1 MSLELIGII
10 AAAIALGTMMLATNR
25 GIRQE
30 LRELRAS
37 DSALRDRIDAVD
49 NGLQEKMTALD
60 SGLREEMRA
69 LDGELREE
77 MRALGGGLREEMR
90 ALDGGLRSEMRD
102 LGNGLR
108 DETKAVEGGLRVEMQ
123 AGFKDLTAR
132 VVNIGDRLSKVEG
145 VIEGLF
151 WSSRNQPPDKPR
163 EGAA

>member
-1 MSLELIGII
+1 MSLELIGVIT
-10 AAAIALGTMMLATNR
+10 AAVALGAMILASNR

-30 LRELRAS
+30 LRELRAN

-49 NGLQEKMTALD
+49 SGLRDEMKALD
-60 SGLREEMRA
+60 SRLQERVNA
-69 LDGELREE
+69 LDSRLQ
-77 MRALGGGLREEMR
+77 
-90 ALDGGLRSEMRD
+90 SEMKD

-108 DETKAVEGGLRVEMQ
+108 SEMKDLGAGLRSEMKNLGNGLRDDTKAVEGGLRAEMQ
-123 AGFKDLTAR
+123 AGFKELTAR

-163 EGAA
+163 EGVA

>member
-60 SGLREEMRA
+60 S
-69 LDGELREE
+69 
-77 MRALGGGLREEMR
+77 GLREEMR

-163 EGAA
+163 EGVA